1 MYGVEYFTDG
11 EYVGS
16 IEKDDWMSYPEVM
29 IPSPGVY
36 TVEFRVASE
45 SLGGS
50 FQFERAGGTP
60 VYGSVSFPAT
70 GGWQTWV
77 TISHNVTLEVGPNSF
92 GIKATGGVWNLNWFH
107 ITPSSNLT
115 IAKEETAAPTF
126 YPTTNIPTLSPT
138 SKTPNSTST
147 PASITTA
154 PISTTT
160 IPTTSVQDPQNTQD
174 SADCT
179 RSMCEYQLSEN
190 YLLKYQINVP
200 SDTTLEV
207 CEECNISMEAVYE
220 GEAWISIAF
229 STDGMMIGS
238 EAVM

>member
-1 MYGVEYFTDG
+1 MAVSNPISAMHSPTSKAAALLLALGLTSRTDAVCIFG
-11 EYVGS
+11 IG
-16 IEKDDWMSYPEVM
+16 DCPEETSA
-29 IPSPGVY
+29 P
-36 TVEFRVASE
+36 TFN
-45 SLGGS
+45 
-50 FQFERAGGTP
+50 
-60 VYGSVSFPAT
+60 PAT
-70 GGWQTWV
+70 NIPT
-77 TISHNVTLEVGPNSF
+77 
-92 GIKATGGVWNLNWFH
+92 
-107 ITPSSNLT
+107 SSSPT
-115 IAKEETAAPTF
+115 TSKEETTAPTF

-220 GEAWISIAF
+220 GEAWVSIAF
-229 STDGMMIGS
+229 STDGLMIGS